1 MNQVRQRDKMIDNK
15 TLYIIAGANGSG
27 KTTFALN
34 YKELN
39 NLHFINAD
47 EIAKQ
52 YDPND
57 IDKYKVKAGKE
68 FFKQLDDS
76 LAKDKSFMLETT
88 LSGKYLKKVIN
99 KAKSNHFKIILIYLF
114 LETDIENIL
123 RVKNRVLNGG
133 HDVPTE
139 DIKRR
144 YIRSRELFINLY
156 KDMVDKW
163 ILFFNGDDNYE
174 LIAND
179 EQVFNDEKYSIF
191 VRKIK

>member
-1 MNQVRQRDKMIDNK
+1 MQDKI
-15 TLYIIAGANGSG
+15 LYIIAGANGSG

-39 NLHFINAD
+39 DLHFINAD

-57 IDKYKVKAGKE
+57 INKYKIKAGKE
-68 FFKQLDDS
+68 FFRQLDNS
-76 LAKDKSFMLETT
+76 LALDKSFIIETT

-99 KAKSNHFKIILIYLF
+99 KAKENSFKIVLIYLF
-114 LETDIENIL
+114 LETETENIL
-123 RVKNRVLNGG
+123 RVQNRVLNGG
-133 HDVPTE
+133 HDVPIK

-144 YIRSRELFINLY
+144 YIRSRKLFMNLY

-163 ILFFNGDDNYE
+163 ILYFNGNDNYE
-174 LIAND
+174 LIANST
-179 EQVFNDEKYSIF
+179 QIFNDEKYKNFIGD
-191 VRKIK
+191 IK

>member
-1 MNQVRQRDKMIDNK
+1 MQDKI
-15 TLYIIAGANGSG
+15 LYIVAGANGSG

-39 NLHFINAD
+39 NLHFINTD

-52 YDPND
+52 YDPKD
-57 IDKYKVKAGKE
+57 INKYKVKAGKE
-68 FFKQLDDS
+68 FFKQLDNS
-76 LAKDKSFMLETT
+76 LALDKSFMVETT

-99 KAKSNHFKIILIYLF
+99 KAKENNFKIVLIYLF
-114 LETDIENIL
+114 LETDNENIL

-133 HDVPTE
+133 HDVPVE

-144 YIRSRELFINLY
+144 YIRSRELFMNLY

-163 ILFFNGDDNYE
+163 ILFFNDDNGYDLVANSEQIFKDE
-174 LIAND
+174 L
-179 EQVFNDEKYSIF
+179 YSMF
-191 VRKIK
+191 MGDIK